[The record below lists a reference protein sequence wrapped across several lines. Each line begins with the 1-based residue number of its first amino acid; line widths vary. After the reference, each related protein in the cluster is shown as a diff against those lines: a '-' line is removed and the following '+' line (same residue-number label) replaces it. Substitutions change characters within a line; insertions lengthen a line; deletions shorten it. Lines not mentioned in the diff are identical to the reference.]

1 MPFGYFSA
9 LSVTILCTSSRVLT
23 FVSIYITFP
32 PVIHNSSQIKLK
44 YNTFREEGIKM
55 SELQNK
61 QRIYDLTSELE
72 ALKPKADSYK
82 QMVTDIADTV
92 AGYVETSNDP
102 KEAYEVL
109 RAVANIILDNLVINS
124 DEWFRGGLDF
134 SLYRMI
140 GIAFMNMNITLSNK
154 GTKFM
159 SSEDKYSIYETE
171 DSLYDYED
179 EDYSVFTTEVGDI
192 SEV

>member
-1 MPFGYFSA
+1 
-9 LSVTILCTSSRVLT
+9 
-23 FVSIYITFP
+23 
-32 PVIHNSSQIKLK
+32 
-44 YNTFREEGIKM
+44 M

-72 ALKPKADSYK
+72 ALKPKADAYK
-82 QMVTDIADTV
+82 QIVTDIADTV

-109 RAVANIILDNLVINS
+109 RAVANIIFDDLIINS

-159 SSEDKYSIYETE
+159 SFEDKYSIYEAE

>member
-1 MPFGYFSA
+1 
-9 LSVTILCTSSRVLT
+9 
-23 FVSIYITFP
+23 
-32 PVIHNSSQIKLK
+32 
-44 YNTFREEGIKM
+44 M

-72 ALKPKADSYK
+72 ALKPKADAYK
-82 QMVTDIADTV
+82 KIVTDIADTV

-109 RAVANIILDNLVINS
+109 RAVVNIIFDDLVINI
-124 DEWFRGGLDF
+124 DELFRGSLDYA
-134 SLYRMI
+134 LYRMI
-140 GIAFMNMNITLSNK
+140 GTAFMNMNITLSNK

-159 SSEDKYSIYETE
+159 SSEDKYSIYEAE

-179 EDYSVFTTEVGDI
+179 EDYSVFTTEVGVLCEI
-192 SEV
+192 